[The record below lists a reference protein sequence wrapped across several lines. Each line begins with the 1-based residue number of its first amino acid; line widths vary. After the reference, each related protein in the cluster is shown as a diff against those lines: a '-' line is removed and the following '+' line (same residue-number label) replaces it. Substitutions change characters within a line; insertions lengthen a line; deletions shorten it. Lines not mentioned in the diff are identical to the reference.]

1 MSKNTIKKES
11 SVDKVPSST
20 TKKKET
26 SDKDDNEAS
35 AKDLP
40 PGKEIITKPTEHDV
54 LLGRGGGTNN
64 HSGNVKFRQL
74 VNEHKLRYLAASK
87 VDKPKV
93 ARDVVKI
100 WRGFTPPGRF
110 LTRTG
115 DVIKKGAGSV
125 KAEGNCWLDVGDR
138 KAREKASQC
147 LRERTPDVK
156 PIIEQMQ
163 FRENAQAMAA
173 QQQQQQQ
180 AGGGGMYPGM
190 YSFPGSAASV
200 GSGGHSIG
208 TNMSGEA
215 IDNAFNVEHFQVH
228 AANSFQHFSSNGTF
242 ASGHS
247 GHSGGGNSYGAHSAS
262 GQLHHRH
269 MDPLSMASI
278 ATDERTITS
287 GDTIISAAGSTW
299 TDFTPPQVD
308 GNGQGMTPQQQMQ
321 QQQQQ
326 YMNHHQMNQ
335 HRGGGGGAGPTPHY
349 QPHHPMPRPS
359 RPSQTSNTNVTF
371 QGDADL
377 PAGFPVAAV
386 RPRNITPPT
395 PSSSNN
401 NNMSPLDSQS
411 YIPSRHHHQSSYQ
424 SVGGSSGG
432 SLPTG
437 NNMYNTTTTSNNSQ
451 NFQPEFT
458 NHHTAGNNMDNM
470 YNTTTTNNGGS
481 DFSVAMQQSYG
492 TTGTNGQK
500 SWVSGFNSVDDS
512 QQSLFFSVDGSQGPM
527 SVNRAMMMNSGGAST
542 NMSSMTSSSS
552 TANNDNSNNNNNNNT
567 MPPPSS
573 DPTSTSTTSFAPF
586 DSTNTSM
593 LSGTAGGLPSTFNTI
608 HEGEQQDIQH
618 YQQHQQYQQQQQQQE
633 QQHDHQVQFPP
644 SPSPSPP
651 PSEQQDESQQQYS
664 PEQDTKPQKKK
675 HNVGLNSHFN
685 KSDST
690 NGNNRKSTVGSL
702 ATKSRQSQRS
712 SRSRHSNYSAD
723 DLMSGVSLLSIDSGG
738 NKTANT
744 RQSLSNMSIMSE
756 FSELSGDQLDLSVSN
771 SILEKF

>member
-552 TANNDNSNNNNNNNT
+552 TANNDNSNNNNNNNNKQSAAESQEIVWEGQAIICLHEMDSSWFQGYFVPKSST
-567 MPPPSS
+567 KPWGLLGVQEEIDECLECADGGYKQITLSVFPPSLTTSTKRNKQSWKHVEWTGGDMMTLKSSFEGDNIRKNKKVEMYTDKMFTGPKAVPYVNQYFVSIVNKLRNAINKDDDDYDDDS
-573 DPTSTSTTSFAPF
+573 DDSDDTSLSSSTKNTSTS
-586 DSTNTSM
+586 
-593 LSGTAGGLPSTFNTI
+593 LGVL
-608 HEGEQQDIQH
+608 
-618 YQQHQQYQQQQQQQE
+618 
-633 QQHDHQVQFPP
+633 
-644 SPSPSPP
+644 
-651 PSEQQDESQQQYS
+651 
-664 PEQDTKPQKKK
+664 
-675 HNVGLNSHFN
+675 
-685 KSDST
+685 
-690 NGNNRKSTVGSL
+690 
-702 ATKSRQSQRS
+702 
-712 SRSRHSNYSAD
+712 
-723 DLMSGVSLLSIDSGG
+723 DLIPDVAILTGP
-738 NKTANT
+738 
-744 RQSLSNMSIMSE
+744 MSIVLPKSKNN
-756 FSELSGDQLDLSVSN
+756 DDDDTT
-771 SILEKF
+771 